1 MHDQQQQEPSKVV
14 SRTRGTA
21 AVREERERELT
32 NNNNLHFPYF
42 SPLQQLLLHSPRN
55 RMSYQIKRTPYYRR
69 IFNNSRR
76 NGQLQ
81 RLREEY
87 ERIQEFN
94 DRTIELKMR
103 QVRLKRLFREIDDIN
118 EPPSHGHGHGGRR
131 MHPAAPPPPLLPPTP
146 EAMQAQARRHRLES
160 LERAREL
167 GQEISRR
174 NAEMA
179 DAGTG
184 FYLRSE
190 LRNTMKMRAADDARR
205 EAQERRQRAARR
217 ISYGNA
223 QSRSNVERIQ
233 QRRQR
238 QEVAEAML
246 YRSHSYAAQLI
257 PVAMDTSVSQSPE
270 IVKRSM
276 LQQRLQYGNSRSS
289 KNMMRSQLLAAQR
302 VMNCI
307 SISDVVTAKEVHRL
321 RHRQND
327 NCSIELTE
335 DEDSNRQRGVTNKQH
350 HRIQRSHHSH
360 RHHRHHRHHHHDDRR
375 ESIQVELQ
383 RQQQQEQQQ
392 QQEGNESKQ
401 LQRVEAGAAHLV
413 RNSLSFMDAHED
425 SSETITMRMNQ
436 MENETDNSK
445 DCIGDR
451 NDATCGNGGG
461 GGNGSNNNAAVMA
474 GDDGDNVDEE
484 LPTTSQRALQLGDQP
499 TVPARDPWH
508 RVSHLPLPWFSVM
521 QDYSTSGTI
530 LHNNSPIV
538 AKEIHT
544 GGDEPATDHYL
555 SIESGE
561 SVMHEDTLDII
572 ELNGDDDNVNNA
584 PAAGGAANI
593 Q

>member
-1 MHDQQQQEPSKVV
+1 
-14 SRTRGTA
+14 
-21 AVREERERELT
+21 
-32 NNNNLHFPYF
+32 
-42 SPLQQLLLHSPRN
+42 
-55 RMSYQIKRTPYYRR
+55 MSYQIKRTPYYRR

-118 EPPSHGHGHGGRR
+118 EAPSHGHGHGGRR
-131 MHPAAPPPPLLPPTP
+131 MHPSSPPPPLLPPTP

-184 FYLRSE
+184 YYLRSE

-223 QSRSNVERIQ
+223 QSRSNVERIL

-238 QEVAEAML
+238 QEVAEAVL

-257 PVAMDTSVSQSPE
+257 PMTMDTPVSQSPE

-307 SISDVVTAKEVHRL
+307 SISDVVTAKEMHRL
-321 RHRQND
+321 KHRQND
-327 NCSIELTE
+327 NCAMELTE
-335 DEDSNRQRGVTNKQH
+335 DNDSNNRHRSGNNKHNQRD
-350 HRIQRSHHSH
+350 RIQRSHHSH
-360 RHHRHHRHHHHDDRR
+360 RHHHRHHRHHHHDDSR
-375 ESIQVELQ
+375 EPMEMEQQV
-383 RQQQQEQQQ
+383 QQQQQQQ

-401 LQRVEAGAAHLV
+401 LQRVEAGEALLV
-413 RNSLSFMDAHED
+413 LNSISFMDAHDD
-425 SSETITMRMNQ
+425 SNVTITMRLNQ
-436 MENETDNSK
+436 LDIGTDNSK

-451 NDATCGNGGG
+451 NEAICGVGGG
-461 GGNGSNNNAAVMA
+461 SGGNCNRSNDNVTVVA
-474 GDDGDNVDEE
+474 GDDGDNDDDEQ
-484 LPTTSQRALQLGDQP
+484 PTTSQRALQLCEQP
-499 TVPARDPWH
+499 TTVQARDPWH
-508 RVSHLPLPWFSVM
+508 RITHLPLPWFNVV
-521 QDYSTSGTI
+521 QEYSTTSGGTI
-530 LHNNSPIV
+530 MQTNSPNV
-538 AKEIHT
+538 AKETNT
-544 GGDEPATDHYL
+544 GGDEPATDHYH

-561 SVMHEDTLDII
+561 SMIQEDTLDIV
-572 ELNGDDDNVNNA
+572 ELDGDDDNV
-584 PAAGGAANI
+584 AGSGVAGI

>member
-1 MHDQQQQEPSKVV
+1 
-14 SRTRGTA
+14 
-21 AVREERERELT
+21 
-32 NNNNLHFPYF
+32 
-42 SPLQQLLLHSPRN
+42 
-55 RMSYQIKRTPYYRR
+55 MSYQIKRTPYYRR

-118 EPPSHGHGHGGRR
+118 EAPSPGHGGRR
-131 MHPAAPPPPLLPPTP
+131 MHPSSPPPPVLPPTP
-146 EAMQAQARRHRLES
+146 EAMQAQARRLRLES

-184 FYLRSE
+184 YYLRSE
-190 LRNTMKMRAADDARR
+190 LRNTMKMRAADEARR

-223 QSRSNVERIQ
+223 QSRSNVERIL

-238 QEVAEAML
+238 QEVAEAVL

-257 PVAMDTSVSQSPE
+257 PTTMDTSVSQSPE

-307 SISDVVTAKEVHRL
+307 SISDVVTAKEMHRL
-321 RHRQND
+321 KHRQND
-327 NCSIELTE
+327 NDLTE
-335 DEDSNRQRGVTNKQH
+335 DNDSNRHRSANNKHH
-350 HRIQRSHHSH
+350 HRDRIERSHHSH
-360 RHHRHHRHHHHDDRR
+360 RHHRHHRHHHHNDSR
-375 ESIQVELQ
+375 EPVEVEQ
-383 RQQQQEQQQ
+383 PVQQQD
-392 QQEGNESKQ
+392 GNESKQ
-401 LQRVEAGAAHLV
+401 LQRVEAGEALLV
-413 RNSLSFMDAHED
+413 LNSISFIDANED
-425 SSETITMRMNQ
+425 SNVTITMRLNQ
-436 MENETDNSK
+436 LDTETDNSK

-451 NDATCGNGGG
+451 HDRCNDKL
-461 GGNGSNNNAAVMA
+461 AVMA
-474 GDDGDNVDEE
+474 GDVEDNDDDEQ
-484 LPTTSQRALQLGDQP
+484 PTTSQRALQLCEQP
-499 TVPARDPWH
+499 TTLQARDPWH
-508 RVSHLPLPWFSVM
+508 RISHLPLPWLSVTHE
-521 QDYSTSGTI
+521 YSTSGTI
-530 LHNNSPIV
+530 MQCTNSPNV
-538 AKEIHT
+538 AKETNT
-544 GGDEPATDHYL
+544 GGDEPGTDHYH

-561 SVMHEDTLDII
+561 SLIQEDTLDIM
-572 ELNGDDDNVNNA
+572 ELDGDDDNV
-584 PAAGGAANI
+584 AAGGGAASI

>member
-1 MHDQQQQEPSKVV
+1 
-14 SRTRGTA
+14 
-21 AVREERERELT
+21 
-32 NNNNLHFPYF
+32 
-42 SPLQQLLLHSPRN
+42 
-55 RMSYQIKRTPYYRR
+55 MSYQIKRTPYYRR

-81 RLREEY
+81 RLREEF

-118 EPPSHGHGHGGRR
+118 EPPSHGHGGRR
-131 MHPAAPPPPLLPPTP
+131 MHMPSPPLLPPTP

-190 LRNTMKMRAADDARR
+190 VRNTMKMRAADEARR

-223 QSRSNVERIQ
+223 QSRSNVQRIQ

-257 PVAMDTSVSQSPE
+257 PAAMDISVSQSPE

-307 SISDVVTAKEVHRL
+307 SISDVVTAKEMHRL

-327 NCSIELTE
+327 NCSMELTE
-335 DEDSNRQRGVTNKQH
+335 VDSNMHRGTTRHRGTTDKHN
-350 HRIQRSHHSH
+350 RIQRSHHSH
-360 RHHRHHRHHHHDDRR
+360 RHNRRPHRHHHHHHDDRLL
-375 ESIQVELQ
+375 EPMDVVIEQPQ
-383 RQQQQEQQQ
+383 DQQQQH
-392 QQEGNESKQ
+392 QQEGNESNQ
-401 LQRVEAGAAHLV
+401 LQCAEAGATHLV
-413 RNSLSFMDAHED
+413 LNRLSFMDVQED
-425 SSETITMRMNQ
+425 SNETVTMEMNQ
-436 MENETDNSK
+436 MEIDTENSK

-451 NDATCGNGGG
+451 NDATCGA
-461 GGNGSNNNAAVMA
+461 GGNRSNTNVVEMA
-474 GDDGDNVDEE
+474 DGDNVDDEQ
-484 LPTTSQRALQLGDQP
+484 PTTSQRALLGDQP

-508 RVSHLPLPWFSVM
+508 RISHLPLPWFSVM
-521 QDYSTSGTI
+521 QDYSTSGTM

-538 AKEIHT
+538 VKETHT
-544 GGDEPATDHYL
+544 GGDETATDQYQ
-555 SIESGE
+555 SMESE
-561 SVMHEDTLDII
+561 SVIHEDTEDRM
-572 ELNGDDDNVNNA
+572 EVDGEEYNA
-584 PAAGGAANI
+584 ATAGAANI